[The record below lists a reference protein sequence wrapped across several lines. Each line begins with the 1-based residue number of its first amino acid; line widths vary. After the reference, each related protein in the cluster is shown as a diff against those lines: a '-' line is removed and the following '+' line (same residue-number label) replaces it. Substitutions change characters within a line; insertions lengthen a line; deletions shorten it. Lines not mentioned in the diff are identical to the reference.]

1 VTLSGITRTRLEK
14 AANDNGFDVEHGPVG
29 EWLCFGSSH
38 ASITVWLTSWSDA
51 MLIAAVSHPG
61 VAAAWVGGVPIA
73 GPLPLGAVAGR
84 TVDDFAKLHPLLRR
98 AWSLARS
105 LPNALWQTWVAET
118 ADLPRTTEAERLVVQ
133 RVGQA
138 LYRQGL
144 MELWDGRCAVTGLA
158 VPALLRASH
167 AKPWKDCE
175 RDEERLDVYN
185 GLLLAAHL
193 DAAFDVGLITVAVD
207 GEVLVSGELDTVA
220 RGVLGLDAPR
230 RVKRLGVGN
239 QPYLGWHRERVF
251 KA

>member
-1 VTLSGITRTRLEK
+1 MTLSAITRTRLEK
-14 AANDNGFDVEHGPVG
+14 AANDNGFDVEHEPVG
-29 EWLCFGSSH
+29 DWLCFGSSH

-51 MLIAAVSHPG
+51 ILIAAVSHPG

-73 GPLPLGAVAGR
+73 GPLPPGAVAGR

-133 RVGQA
+133 RVGQD
-138 LYRQGL
+138 LYRRGL
-144 MELWDGRCAVTGLA
+144 LELWDGRCAITGLA

-193 DAAFDVGLITVAVD
+193 DAAFDVGLITVAED
-207 GEVLVSGELDTVA
+207 GVVLVSGDLNAEA

-230 RVKRLGVGN
+230 RVKRLSVGN

-251 KA
+251 KT